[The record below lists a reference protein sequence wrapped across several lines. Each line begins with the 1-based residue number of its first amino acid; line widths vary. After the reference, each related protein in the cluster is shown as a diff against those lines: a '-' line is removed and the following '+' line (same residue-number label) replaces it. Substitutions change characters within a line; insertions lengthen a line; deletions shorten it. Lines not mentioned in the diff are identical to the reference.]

1 MLFFM
6 SKKNITKLN
15 NESTHHSARQ
25 LLSLSD
31 LINIVWQRWILA
43 SSVGFVLAALFA
55 VLLLNQTSQYKAEAS
70 IVVELNADNVV
81 NVQEV
86 VESGVKNSS
95 LLSSAMNTHIERL
108 KSRMMAQKVLDTLSD
123 QQKQR
128 LIAPFLGQSD
138 EIKEDEPTPDACN
151 FLAGNM
157 LHVSW
162 KPDSQ
167 VLRIAYTH
175 TDKRL
180 AKLIAD
186 RYASRYISMQLELR
200 GASTNQ
206 AVEFLDE
213 QAFELRARLEKE
225 EEALQK
231 YRDENDL
238 VTVEQNQLVVTE
250 RLRNLNSVIT
260 AARVRMLS
268 AESRMKQ
275 IDAADG
281 QLDQLMNI
289 PFIGG
294 RANIERVYSNLQA
307 LKTEANVLAETYLER
322 HPKAVEN
329 LTKQRAVE
337 KVLWLAI
344 RQAGNEVDIERQT
357 TVDELNSL
365 QSKLDEAEYEARR
378 LESLSIEYR
387 VLARKVDAQ
396 REIFDRITSR
406 FNETSIAQQ
415 MNLTTM
421 RILDY
426 AALPNK
432 PVWPDTKKIA
442 LASIFIFVAF
452 FFGVPF
458 GIELFDNRLRTFADI
473 ERFACKLILGDIP
486 EMRGCTELEIAQ
498 VANNS
503 NKDISERFRSIFG
516 FIRLNVGELLSPHTF
531 LFTSSV
537 PTEGKSV
544 VVSNMGYVFAAH
556 GFKTIL
562 VDFDL
567 RRPSVHKYKDVD
579 NLKGLL
585 EWVRSG
591 DPLADNIIEDS
602 LLGIRKVTDAGEY
615 YILTSGGSTRQA
627 SEIIGHDRMDLM
639 ISRLRQEFDI
649 ILLDTPP
656 VGVFQDAIIAADYA
670 DHTIFVARQNV
681 TTRQKTRHSIGLMD
695 RTEAP
700 VLGVAF
706 NGVKNVKAAAGLGGS
721 YGNSESYGAQYS
733 YSYGRSYDRYK
744 NYYSDD

>member
-1 MLFFM
+1 M
-6 SKKNITKLN
+6 SEKNITKTT
-15 NESTHHSARQ
+15 SKPTHHSERQ
-25 LLSLSD
+25 LVSLRD
-31 LINIVWQRWILA
+31 LLNIVWQRWILA
-43 SSVGFVLAALFA
+43 SSMGFALAGLFA
-55 VLLLNQTSQYKAEAS
+55 IFLLNQTAQYTAEAS
-70 IVVELNADNVV
+70 IIVELNADNVV

-86 VESGVKNSS
+86 VESGVQNSS

-108 KSRMMAQKVLDTLSD
+108 KSRMMAQNVLDTLSD
-123 QQKQR
+123 QQHKR
-128 LIAPFLGQSD
+128 LVSSFIGQSD
-138 EIKEDEPTPDACN
+138 EIKEGEPLPDASI
-151 FLAGNM
+151 FLAGKM
-157 LHVSW
+157 LDVSL

-175 TDKRL
+175 TDRHL

-186 RYASRYISMQLELR
+186 RYASRYIRIQLELR
-200 GASTNQ
+200 GESTDQ

-213 QAFELRARLEKE
+213 QAYELRARLEAD
-225 EEALQK
+225 EEALQE
-231 YRDENDL
+231 YRDKNDL

-250 RLRNLNSVIT
+250 RLRDLNSVIT
-260 AARVRMLS
+260 TARVRMLS

-275 IDAADG
+275 IDAAEG

-294 RANIERVYSNLQA
+294 RSNIERIYSDLQA
-307 LKTEANVLAETYLER
+307 LKTEADVLSGTYLER

-344 RQAGNEVDIERQT
+344 RQASNEVDIERQT
-357 TVDELNSL
+357 TVDELDSL

-378 LESLSIEYR
+378 LERLSIEYR

-415 MNLTTM
+415 INLTTM
-421 RILDY
+421 HILDY
-426 AALPNK
+426 ATLPNN
-432 PVWPDTKKIA
+432 PVWPDTKKVA
-442 LASIFIFVAF
+442 LASIFIFLALF
-452 FFGVPF
+452 IGIPFGVEF
-458 GIELFDNRLRTFADI
+458 FDNRLRTFADI
-473 ERFACKLILGDIP
+473 EGFAGKLILGDIP
-486 EMRGCTELEIAQ
+486 EMQGMTELEIAQ
-498 VANNS
+498 VANNL
-503 NKDISERFRSIFG
+503 NKDMAECFRSIFG
-516 FIRLNVGELLSPHTF
+516 FIRLNAGELPPPHTF

-544 VVSNMGYVFAAH
+544 VVSNMGYVFSAH

-567 RRPSVHKYKDVD
+567 RRPSVHKYNDTD
-579 NLKGLL
+579 NLKGLV
-585 EWVRSG
+585 EWFRSG
-591 DPLADNIIEDS
+591 DPLADDIMLDPF
-602 LLGIRKVTDAGEY
+602 LGIRKVPDAGDF

-627 SEIIGHDRMDLM
+627 SEIIGHDRMDLL

-649 ILLDTPP
+649 ILFDTPP

-670 DHTIFVARQNV
+670 DHSIFVARQNV
-681 TTRQKTRHSIGLMD
+681 TTRQKTRHSISLMD
-695 RTEAP
+695 RSEAQ
-700 VLGVAF
+700 VLGVVF
-706 NGVKNVKAAAGLGGS
+706 NGVKDVKVAAGLGGS

-733 YSYGRSYDRYK
+733 YSYGRSSDRYK
-744 NYYSDD
+744 KYYSDSS

>member
-1 MLFFM
+1 M
-6 SKKNITKLN
+6 SEKNITKTT
-15 NESTHHSARQ
+15 SKPTHHSERQ
-25 LLSLSD
+25 LVSLRD

-43 SSVGFVLAALFA
+43 SSMGFALAGLFA
-55 VLLLNQTSQYKAEAS
+55 IFLLNQTAQYTAEAS

-86 VESGVKNSS
+86 VESGVQNSS

-108 KSRMMAQKVLDTLSD
+108 KSRMMAQNVLDTLSD
-123 QQKQR
+123 QQYKR
-128 LIAPFLGQSD
+128 LVASFIGQSD
-138 EIKEDEPTPDACN
+138 EIKEGEPLPDASI
-151 FLAGNM
+151 FLAGKM
-157 LHVSW
+157 LDVSL

-175 TDKRL
+175 TDRHL

-186 RYASRYISMQLELR
+186 RYASRYIRIQLELR
-200 GASTNQ
+200 GESTDQ

-213 QAFELRARLEKE
+213 QAYELRARLEAD
-225 EEALQK
+225 EEALQE
-231 YRDENDL
+231 YRDKNDL

-250 RLRNLNSVIT
+250 RLRDLNSVIT
-260 AARVRMLS
+260 TARVRMLS

-275 IDAADG
+275 IDAAEG

-294 RANIERVYSNLQA
+294 RSNIERIYSDLQA
-307 LKTEANVLAETYLER
+307 LKTEADVLSGTYLER

-344 RQAGNEVDIERQT
+344 RQASNEVDIERQT
-357 TVDELNSL
+357 TVDELDSL

-378 LESLSIEYR
+378 LERLSIEYR

-415 MNLTTM
+415 INLTTM
-421 RILDY
+421 HILDY
-426 AALPNK
+426 ATLPNN
-432 PVWPDTKKIA
+432 PVWPDTKKVA
-442 LASIFIFVAF
+442 LASIFIFLALF
-452 FFGVPF
+452 IGIPFGVEF
-458 GIELFDNRLRTFADI
+458 FDNRLRTFADI
-473 ERFACKLILGDIP
+473 EGFAGKLILGDIP
-486 EMRGCTELEIAQ
+486 EMQGMTELEIAQ
-498 VANNS
+498 VANNL
-503 NKDISERFRSIFG
+503 NKDMAECFRSIFG
-516 FIRLNVGELLSPHTF
+516 FIRLNAGELPPPHTF

-537 PTEGKSV
+537 PSEGKSV
-544 VVSNMGYVFAAH
+544 VVSNMGYVFSAH
-556 GFKTIL
+556 GYKTIL

-567 RRPSVHKYKDVD
+567 RRPSVHKYNDMD
-579 NLKGLL
+579 NLKGLV
-585 EWVRSG
+585 EWFRSG
-591 DPLADNIIEDS
+591 DPLTDDIMLDPF
-602 LLGIRKVTDAGEY
+602 LGIRKVPDADDF

-627 SEIIGHDRMDLM
+627 SEIIGHDRMDLL

-649 ILLDTPP
+649 ILFDTPP

-670 DHTIFVARQNV
+670 DHSIFVARQNV
-681 TTRQKTRHSIGLMD
+681 TTRQKTRHSISLMD
-695 RTEAP
+695 RSEAQ
-700 VLGVAF
+700 VLGVVF
-706 NGVKNVKAAAGLGGS
+706 NGVTAVKVAAGLGGS

-733 YSYGRSYDRYK
+733 YSYGRSSDRYK
-744 NYYSDD
+744 KYYSDS

>member
-1 MLFFM
+1 M

-123 QQKQR
+123 QQKER

-213 QAFELRARLEKE
+213 QAIELRARLEKE

-579 NLKGLL
+579 NLKGLV

-591 DPLADNIIEDS
+591 DPLADNIIGDP
-602 LLGIRKVTDAGEY
+602 LLGIRKVSDAGDY

-706 NGVKNVKAAAGLGGS
+706 NGVKNVKAAAGLGGY

>member
-1 MLFFM
+1 M
-6 SKKNITKLN
+6 SEKNITQ
-15 NESTHHSARQ
+15 STSKPAHHSVGQ
-25 LLSLSD
+25 LVSLRD
-31 LINIVWQRWILA
+31 LVNIIWQRWILA
-43 SSVGFVLAALFA
+43 SSMGFTLAALFA
-55 VLLLNQTSQYKAEAS
+55 IFLLNQTAQYTAEAS

-86 VESGVKNSS
+86 VESGVQNSS

-108 KSRMMAQKVLDTLSD
+108 KSRMMAQNVLDTLSD
-123 QQKQR
+123 QQHKR
-128 LIAPFLGQSD
+128 LVASFIGQSD
-138 EIKEDEPTPDACN
+138 EIKEGEPHPDASI
-151 FLAGNM
+151 FLAGKM
-157 LHVSW
+157 LDVSL

-175 TDKRL
+175 TDRHL

-186 RYASRYISMQLELR
+186 RYASRYIRMQLELR
-200 GASTNQ
+200 GESTDQ

-213 QAFELRARLEKE
+213 QAFELRARLEAE
-225 EEALQK
+225 ENALQE
-231 YRDENDL
+231 YRDKNDL

-250 RLRNLNSVIT
+250 RLRDLNSVIT
-260 AARVRMLS
+260 TARVRMLS

-275 IDAADG
+275 IDAAEG

-294 RANIERVYSNLQA
+294 RSNIERIYGDLQA
-307 LKTEANVLAETYLER
+307 LKTEADVLSSTYLER

-344 RQAGNEVDIERQT
+344 RQASNEVDIERQT
-357 TVDELNSL
+357 TVDELDSL

-421 RILDY
+421 HILDY
-426 AALPNK
+426 ATLPNK

-442 LASIFIFVAF
+442 LASIFIFLALF
-452 FFGVPF
+452 IGVPF
-458 GIELFDNRLRTFADI
+458 GVEFFDNRLRTFADI
-473 ERFACKLILGDIP
+473 EGFAGKLILGDIP
-486 EMRGCTELEIAQ
+486 EMQAMTELEIAQ
-498 VANNS
+498 VANNL
-503 NKDISERFRSIFG
+503 NKDIAECFRSIFG
-516 FIRLNVGELLSPHTF
+516 FIRLNAGDLLSPHTF

-544 VVSNMGYVFAAH
+544 VVSNMGYVFSAH

-567 RRPSVHKYKDVD
+567 RRPSVHKYNDMN
-579 NLKGLL
+579 NLKGLV
-585 EWVRSG
+585 EWFRSG
-591 DPLADNIIEDS
+591 DPLADNIMLDP
-602 LLGIRKVTDAGEY
+602 LLGIQKVPAAGDY
-615 YILTSGGSTRQA
+615 YTLTAGGSTRHA
-627 SEIIGHDRMDLM
+627 SEIIGHDRMDLL

-649 ILLDTPP
+649 ILFDTPP

-670 DHTIFVARQNV
+670 DHSIFVARQNV
-681 TTRQKTRHSIGLMD
+681 TTRQKTRHSISLMD
-695 RTEAP
+695 RSEAP
-700 VLGVAF
+700 VLGVVF
-706 NGVKNVKAAAGLGGS
+706 NGVKDIKVAAGLGGS
-721 YGNSESYGAQYS
+721 YGNSDSYGAQYS
-733 YSYGRSYDRYK
+733 YSYGRSSDGYK
-744 NYYSDD
+744 KYYSDSS

>member
-1 MLFFM
+1 M
-6 SKKNITKLN
+6 SEKNITKTT
-15 NESTHHSARQ
+15 SKPTHHSERQ
-25 LLSLSD
+25 LVSLRD

-43 SSVGFVLAALFA
+43 SSMGFALAGLFA
-55 VLLLNQTSQYKAEAS
+55 IFLLNQTAQYTAEAS

-86 VESGVKNSS
+86 VESGVQNSS

-108 KSRMMAQKVLDTLSD
+108 KSRMMAQNVLDTLSD
-123 QQKQR
+123 QQYKR
-128 LIAPFLGQSD
+128 LVASFIGQSD
-138 EIKEDEPTPDACN
+138 EIKEGEPLPDASI
-151 FLAGNM
+151 FLAGKM
-157 LHVSW
+157 LDVSL

-175 TDKRL
+175 TDRHL

-186 RYASRYISMQLELR
+186 RYASRYIRIQLELR
-200 GASTNQ
+200 GESTDQ

-213 QAFELRARLEKE
+213 QAYELRARLEAD
-225 EEALQK
+225 EEALQE
-231 YRDENDL
+231 YRDKNDL

-250 RLRNLNSVIT
+250 RLRDLNSVIT
-260 AARVRMLS
+260 TARVRMLS

-275 IDAADG
+275 IDAAEG

-294 RANIERVYSNLQA
+294 RSNIERIYSDLQA
-307 LKTEANVLAETYLER
+307 LKTEADVLSGTYLER

-344 RQAGNEVDIERQT
+344 RQASNEVDIERQT
-357 TVDELNSL
+357 TVDELDSL

-378 LESLSIEYR
+378 LERLSIEYR

-415 MNLTTM
+415 INLTTM
-421 RILDY
+421 HILDY
-426 AALPNK
+426 ATLPNN
-432 PVWPDTKKIA
+432 PVWPDTKKVA
-442 LASIFIFVAF
+442 LASIFIFLALF
-452 FFGVPF
+452 IGIPFGVEF
-458 GIELFDNRLRTFADI
+458 FDNRLRTFADI
-473 ERFACKLILGDIP
+473 EGFAGKLILGDIP
-486 EMRGCTELEIAQ
+486 EMQGMTELEIAQ
-498 VANNS
+498 VANNL
-503 NKDISERFRSIFG
+503 NKDMAECFRSIFG
-516 FIRLNVGELLSPHTF
+516 FIRLNAGELPPPHTF

-537 PTEGKSV
+537 PSEGKSV
-544 VVSNMGYVFAAH
+544 VVSNMGYVFSAH
-556 GFKTIL
+556 GYKTIL

-567 RRPSVHKYKDVD
+567 RRPSVHKYNDMD
-579 NLKGLL
+579 NLKGLV
-585 EWVRSG
+585 EWFRSG
-591 DPLADNIIEDS
+591 DPLTDDIMLDPF
-602 LLGIRKVTDAGEY
+602 LGIRKVPDAGDF

-627 SEIIGHDRMDLM
+627 SEIIGHDRMDLL

-649 ILLDTPP
+649 ILFDTPP

-670 DHTIFVARQNV
+670 DHSIFVARQNV
-681 TTRQKTRHSIGLMD
+681 TTRQKTRHSISLMD
-695 RTEAP
+695 RSEAQ
-700 VLGVAF
+700 VLGVVF
-706 NGVKNVKAAAGLGGS
+706 NGVKDVKVAAGLGGS

-733 YSYGRSYDRYK
+733 YSYGRSSDRYK
-744 NYYSDD
+744 KYYSDS

>member
-1 MLFFM
+1 M
-6 SKKNITKLN
+6 SEKNIIKSTSKVAN
-15 NESTHHSARQ
+15 RSESQ
-25 LLSLSD
+25 LLSLRD
-31 LINIVWQRWILA
+31 LLNIVWQRWILA
-43 SSVGFVLAALFA
+43 TSMGFALAGLFA
-55 VLLLNQTSQYKAEAS
+55 IFLLNQTAQYTAEAS

-86 VESGVKNSS
+86 VESGVQNSS

-108 KSRMMAQKVLDTLSD
+108 KSRMMAQNVLDTLSD
-123 QQKQR
+123 QQLKQ
-128 LIAPFLGQSD
+128 LVSSFIDQSD
-138 EIKEDEPTPDACN
+138 EIKEGEPLPDASI
-151 FLAGNM
+151 FLAGEM
-157 LHVSW
+157 LDVSL

-175 TDKRL
+175 TDRHL

-186 RYASRYISMQLELR
+186 RYASRYIRMQLELR
-200 GASTNQ
+200 GESTDQ

-213 QAFELRARLEKE
+213 QAYELRARLEAE
-225 EEALQK
+225 EEALQE
-231 YRDENDL
+231 YRDKNDL

-250 RLRNLNSVIT
+250 RLRDLNSVIT

-275 IDAADG
+275 IDAAEG

-294 RANIERVYSNLQA
+294 RSNIERIYSDLQA
-307 LKTEANVLAETYLER
+307 LKTEADVLSGTYLER

-329 LTKQRAVE
+329 LTKQRAVD

-344 RQAGNEVDIERQT
+344 RQASNEVDIERQT
-357 TVDELNSL
+357 TIDELDSL

-442 LASIFIFVAF
+442 LASIFIFLALF
-452 FFGVPF
+452 IGVPF
-458 GIELFDNRLRTFADI
+458 GVEFFDNRLRTFADI
-473 ERFACKLILGDIP
+473 EGFAGKLILGDIP
-486 EMRGCTELEIAQ
+486 EMQGMTELEIAQ
-498 VANNS
+498 IANNL
-503 NKDISERFRSIFG
+503 NKDMAECFRSIFG
-516 FIRLNVGELLSPHTF
+516 FIRLNAGELLSPHTF

-544 VVSNMGYVFAAH
+544 VVSNMGYVFSAH

-567 RRPSVHKYKDVD
+567 RRPSVHKYNDMN
-579 NLKGLL
+579 NLKGLV
-585 EWVRSG
+585 EWFRSG
-591 DPLADNIIEDS
+591 DPLADDIMLDPF
-602 LLGIRKVTDAGEY
+602 LGIRKVPDTGDF

-627 SEIIGHDRMDLM
+627 SEIIGHDRMDLL

-649 ILLDTPP
+649 ILFDTPP

-670 DHTIFVARQNV
+670 DHSIFVARQNA
-681 TTRQKTRHSIGLMD
+681 TTRQKTRHSISLMD
-695 RTEAP
+695 RSEAP

-706 NGVKNVKAAAGLGGS
+706 NGVKDVKVAAGLGGS

-733 YSYGRSYDRYK
+733 YSYGRSSDRYK
-744 NYYSDD
+744 EYYSDSS

>member
-1 MLFFM
+1 M
-6 SKKNITKLN
+6 SEKNITKTT
-15 NESTHHSARQ
+15 SKPTHHSERQ
-25 LLSLSD
+25 LVSLRD
-31 LINIVWQRWILA
+31 LLNIVWQRWILA
-43 SSVGFVLAALFA
+43 SSMGFALAGLFA
-55 VLLLNQTSQYKAEAS
+55 IFLLNQTAQYTAEAS

-86 VESGVKNSS
+86 VESGVQNSS

-108 KSRMMAQKVLDTLSD
+108 KSRMMAQNVLDTLSD
-123 QQKQR
+123 QQHKR
-128 LIAPFLGQSD
+128 LVSSFIGQSD
-138 EIKEDEPTPDACN
+138 EIKEGEPLPDASI
-151 FLAGNM
+151 FLAGKM
-157 LHVSW
+157 LDVSL

-175 TDKRL
+175 TDRHL

-186 RYASRYISMQLELR
+186 RYASRYIRIQLELR
-200 GASTNQ
+200 GESTDQ

-213 QAFELRARLEKE
+213 QAYELRARLEAD
-225 EEALQK
+225 EEALQE
-231 YRDENDL
+231 YRDKNDL

-250 RLRNLNSVIT
+250 RLRDLNSVIT
-260 AARVRMLS
+260 TARVRMLS

-275 IDAADG
+275 IDAAEG

-294 RANIERVYSNLQA
+294 RSNIERIYSDLQA
-307 LKTEANVLAETYLER
+307 LKTEADVLSGTYLER

-344 RQAGNEVDIERQT
+344 RQASNEVDIERQT
-357 TVDELNSL
+357 TVDELDSL

-378 LESLSIEYR
+378 LERLSIEYR

-415 MNLTTM
+415 INLTTM
-421 RILDY
+421 HILDY
-426 AALPNK
+426 ATLPNN
-432 PVWPDTKKIA
+432 PVWPDTKKVA
-442 LASIFIFVAF
+442 LASIFIFLALF
-452 FFGVPF
+452 IGIPFGVEF
-458 GIELFDNRLRTFADI
+458 FDNRLRTFADI
-473 ERFACKLILGDIP
+473 EGFAGKLILGDIP
-486 EMRGCTELEIAQ
+486 EMQGMTELEIAQ
-498 VANNS
+498 VANNL
-503 NKDISERFRSIFG
+503 NKDMAECFRSIFG
-516 FIRLNVGELLSPHTF
+516 FIRLNAGELPPPHTF

-544 VVSNMGYVFAAH
+544 VVSNMGYVFSAH

-567 RRPSVHKYKDVD
+567 RRPSVHKYNGTD
-579 NLKGLL
+579 NLKGLV
-585 EWVRSG
+585 EWFRSG
-591 DPLADNIIEDS
+591 DPLADDIMLDPF
-602 LLGIRKVTDAGEY
+602 LGIRKVPDAGDF

-627 SEIIGHDRMDLM
+627 SEIIGHDRMDLL

-649 ILLDTPP
+649 ILFDTPP

-670 DHTIFVARQNV
+670 DHSIFVARQNV
-681 TTRQKTRHSIGLMD
+681 TTRQKTRHSISLMD
-695 RTEAP
+695 RSEAQ
-700 VLGVAF
+700 VLGVVF
-706 NGVKNVKAAAGLGGS
+706 NGVKDVKVAAGLGGS

-733 YSYGRSYDRYK
+733 YSYGRSSDRYK
-744 NYYSDD
+744 KYYSDSS

>member
-1 MLFFM
+1 M
-6 SKKNITKLN
+6 SEKNITQ
-15 NESTHHSARQ
+15 STSKPAHHSVGQ
-25 LLSLSD
+25 LVSLRD
-31 LINIVWQRWILA
+31 LVNIIWQRWILA
-43 SSVGFVLAALFA
+43 SSMGFTLAALFA
-55 VLLLNQTSQYKAEAS
+55 IFLLNQTAQYTAEAS

-86 VESGVKNSS
+86 VESGVQNSS

-108 KSRMMAQKVLDTLSD
+108 KSRMMAQNVLDTLSD
-123 QQKQR
+123 HQLKQ
-128 LIAPFLGQSD
+128 LVSSFIDQSD
-138 EIKEDEPTPDACN
+138 EIKEGEPLPDASI
-151 FLAGNM
+151 FLAGEM
-157 LHVSW
+157 LDVSL

-175 TDKRL
+175 TDRHL

-186 RYASRYISMQLELR
+186 RYASRYIRMQLELR
-200 GASTNQ
+200 GESTDQ

-213 QAFELRARLEKE
+213 QAYELRARLEAE
-225 EEALQK
+225 EEALQE
-231 YRDENDL
+231 YRDKNDL

-250 RLRNLNSVIT
+250 RLRDLNSVIT

-275 IDAADG
+275 IDAAEG

-294 RANIERVYSNLQA
+294 RSNIERIYSDLQA
-307 LKTEANVLAETYLER
+307 LKTESDVLSGTYLER

-329 LTKQRAVE
+329 LTKQRAVD

-344 RQAGNEVDIERQT
+344 RQASNEVDIERQT
-357 TVDELNSL
+357 TIDELESL

-442 LASIFIFVAF
+442 LASIFIFLALF
-452 FFGVPF
+452 IGIPFGVEF
-458 GIELFDNRLRTFADI
+458 FDNRLRTFADI
-473 ERFACKLILGDIP
+473 EGFAGKLILGDIP
-486 EMRGCTELEIAQ
+486 EIQGVTELEIAQ
-498 VANNS
+498 IANNL
-503 NKDISERFRSIFG
+503 NKDMAECFRSIFG
-516 FIRLNVGELLSPHTF
+516 FIRLNAGELLSPHTF

-537 PTEGKSV
+537 PSEGKSV
-544 VVSNMGYVFAAH
+544 VVSNMGYVFSAH

-567 RRPSVHKYKDVD
+567 RRPSVHKYNDMN
-579 NLKGLL
+579 NLKGLV
-585 EWVRSG
+585 EWFRSG
-591 DPLADNIIEDS
+591 DPLADDIMLDPF
-602 LLGIRKVTDAGEY
+602 LGIRKVPDAGDF

-627 SEIIGHDRMDLM
+627 SEIIGHDRMDLL

-649 ILLDTPP
+649 ILFDTPP

-670 DHTIFVARQNV
+670 DHSIFVARQNA
-681 TTRQKTRHSIGLMD
+681 TTRQKTRHSISLMD
-695 RTEAP
+695 RSEAP

-706 NGVKNVKAAAGLGGS
+706 NGVKDVKVAAGLGGS

-733 YSYGRSYDRYK
+733 YSYGRSSDRYK
-744 NYYSDD
+744 EYYSDSS

>member
-1 MLFFM
+1 M
-6 SKKNITKLN
+6 SEKNITKKT
-15 NESTHHSARQ
+15 SKPTHYSERQ
-25 LLSLSD
+25 LVSLRD
-31 LINIVWQRWILA
+31 LLNIIWQRWILA
-43 SSVGFVLAALFA
+43 SSMGFALAGLFA
-55 VLLLNQTSQYKAEAS
+55 IFLLNQTAQYTAEAS

-86 VESGVKNSS
+86 VESGVQNSS

-108 KSRMMAQKVLDTLSD
+108 KSRMMAQNVLDTLSD
-123 QQKQR
+123 QQHKR
-128 LIAPFLGQSD
+128 LVSSFIGQSD
-138 EIKEDEPTPDACN
+138 EIKEGDPLPDVSI
-151 FLAGNM
+151 FLAGKM
-157 LHVSW
+157 LDVSL

-175 TDKRL
+175 TDRHL

-186 RYASRYISMQLELR
+186 RYASRYIRIQLELR
-200 GASTNQ
+200 GESTDQ

-213 QAFELRARLEKE
+213 QAYELRARLEAD
-225 EEALQK
+225 EEALQE
-231 YRDENDL
+231 YRDKNDL

-250 RLRNLNSVIT
+250 RLRDLNSVIT
-260 AARVRMLS
+260 TARVRMLS

-275 IDAADG
+275 IDAAEG

-294 RANIERVYSNLQA
+294 RSNIERIYSDLQA
-307 LKTEANVLAETYLER
+307 LKTEADVLSGTYLER

-344 RQAGNEVDIERQT
+344 RQASNEVDIERQT
-357 TVDELNSL
+357 TVDELDSL

-378 LESLSIEYR
+378 LERLSIEYR

-415 MNLTTM
+415 INLTTM
-421 RILDY
+421 HILDY
-426 AALPNK
+426 ATLPNN
-432 PVWPDTKKIA
+432 PVWPDTKKVA
-442 LASIFIFVAF
+442 LASIFIFLALF
-452 FFGVPF
+452 IGIPFGVEF
-458 GIELFDNRLRTFADI
+458 FDNRLRTFADI
-473 ERFACKLILGDIP
+473 EGFAGKLILGDIP
-486 EMRGCTELEIAQ
+486 EMQGMTELEIAQ
-498 VANNS
+498 VANNL
-503 NKDISERFRSIFG
+503 NKDMAECFRSIFG
-516 FIRLNVGELLSPHTF
+516 FIRLNAGELPPPHTF

-544 VVSNMGYVFAAH
+544 VVSNMGYVFSAH

-567 RRPSVHKYKDVD
+567 RRPSVHKYNDMD
-579 NLKGLL
+579 NLKGLV
-585 EWVRSG
+585 EWFRSG
-591 DPLADNIIEDS
+591 DPLADDIMLDPF
-602 LLGIRKVTDAGEY
+602 LGIRKVPDAGDF

-627 SEIIGHDRMDLM
+627 SEIIGHDRMDLL

-649 ILLDTPP
+649 ILFDTPP

-670 DHTIFVARQNV
+670 DHSIFVARQNV
-681 TTRQKTRHSIGLMD
+681 TTRQKTRHSISLMD
-695 RTEAP
+695 RSEAQ
-700 VLGVAF
+700 VLGVVF
-706 NGVKNVKAAAGLGGS
+706 NGVKDVKVAAGLGGS

-733 YSYGRSYDRYK
+733 YSYGRSSDRYK
-744 NYYSDD
+744 KYYSDSS

>member
-1 MLFFM
+1 M
-6 SKKNITKLN
+6 SEKNIIKSTSKVAN
-15 NESTHHSARQ
+15 QSESQ
-25 LLSLSD
+25 LLSLRD
-31 LINIVWQRWILA
+31 LLNIVWQRWILA
-43 SSVGFVLAALFA
+43 TSMGFALAGLFA
-55 VLLLNQTSQYKAEAS
+55 IFLLNQTAQYTAEAS

-86 VESGVKNSS
+86 VESGVQNSS

-108 KSRMMAQKVLDTLSD
+108 KSRMMAQNVLDTLSD
-123 QQKQR
+123 QQLKQ
-128 LIAPFLGQSD
+128 LVSSFIDQSD
-138 EIKEDEPTPDACN
+138 EIKEGEPLPDASI
-151 FLAGNM
+151 FLAGEM
-157 LHVSW
+157 LDVSL

-175 TDKRL
+175 TDRHL

-186 RYASRYISMQLELR
+186 RYASRYIRMQLELR
-200 GASTNQ
+200 GESTDQ

-213 QAFELRARLEKE
+213 QAYELRARLEAE
-225 EEALQK
+225 EEALQE
-231 YRDENDL
+231 YRDKNDL

-250 RLRNLNSVIT
+250 RLRDLNSVIT

-275 IDAADG
+275 IDAAEG

-294 RANIERVYSNLQA
+294 RSNIERIYSDLQA
-307 LKTEANVLAETYLER
+307 LKTESDVLSGTYLER

-329 LTKQRAVE
+329 LTKQRAVD

-344 RQAGNEVDIERQT
+344 RQASNEVDIERQT
-357 TVDELNSL
+357 TIDELDSL

-442 LASIFIFVAF
+442 LASIFIFLALF
-452 FFGVPF
+452 IGVPF
-458 GIELFDNRLRTFADI
+458 GVEFFDNRLRTFADI
-473 ERFACKLILGDIP
+473 EGFAGKLILGDIP
-486 EMRGCTELEIAQ
+486 EMQGVTELEIAQ
-498 VANNS
+498 IANNL
-503 NKDISERFRSIFG
+503 NKDMAECFRSIFG
-516 FIRLNVGELLSPHTF
+516 FIRLNAGELLSPHTF

-544 VVSNMGYVFAAH
+544 VVSNMGYVFSAH

-567 RRPSVHKYKDVD
+567 RRPSVHKYNDMN
-579 NLKGLL
+579 NLKGLV
-585 EWVRSG
+585 EWFRSG
-591 DPLADNIIEDS
+591 DPLADDIMLDPF
-602 LLGIRKVTDAGEY
+602 LGIRKVPDAGDF

-627 SEIIGHDRMDLM
+627 SAIIGHDRMDLL

-649 ILLDTPP
+649 ILFDTPP

-670 DHTIFVARQNV
+670 DHSIFVARQNA
-681 TTRQKTRHSIGLMD
+681 TTRQKTRHSISLMD
-695 RTEAP
+695 RSEAP

-706 NGVKNVKAAAGLGGS
+706 NGVKDVKVAAGLGGS

-733 YSYGRSYDRYK
+733 YSYGRSSDRYK
-744 NYYSDD
+744 EYYSDSS

>member
-1 MLFFM
+1 M
-6 SKKNITKLN
+6 SEKNIINPTSKVAN
-15 NESTHHSARQ
+15 QSERQ
-25 LLSLSD
+25 LLSLRD
-31 LINIVWQRWILA
+31 LLNIVRQRWILA
-43 SSVGFVLAALFA
+43 SSMGFALAGLFA
-55 VLLLNQTSQYKAEAS
+55 IFLLNQTAQYTAEAS

-86 VESGVKNSS
+86 VESGVQNSS

-108 KSRMMAQKVLDTLSD
+108 KSRMMAQNVLNTLSD
-123 QQKQR
+123 QQHKR
-128 LIAPFLGQSD
+128 LVSSFIGQSD
-138 EIKEDEPTPDACN
+138 EIKEGEPIPDASI
-151 FLAGNM
+151 FLAGKM
-157 LHVSW
+157 LDVSL

-175 TDKRL
+175 TDRHL

-186 RYASRYISMQLELR
+186 RYASRYIRMQLELR
-200 GASTNQ
+200 GESTDQ

-213 QAFELRARLEKE
+213 QAYELRARLEAE
-225 EEALQK
+225 EEALQE
-231 YRDENDL
+231 YRDKNDL

-250 RLRNLNSVIT
+250 RLRDLNSVIT

-275 IDAADG
+275 IDAAEG

-294 RANIERVYSNLQA
+294 RSNIERIYSDLQA
-307 LKTEANVLAETYLER
+307 LKTEADVLSGTYLER

-329 LTKQRAVE
+329 LTKQRAVD

-344 RQAGNEVDIERQT
+344 RQASNEVDIERQT
-357 TVDELNSL
+357 TIDELDSL

-442 LASIFIFVAF
+442 LASILIFLALFIGIP
-452 FFGVPF
+452 FGVEF
-458 GIELFDNRLRTFADI
+458 FDNRLRTFADI
-473 ERFACKLILGDIP
+473 EGFAGKLILGDIP
-486 EMRGCTELEIAQ
+486 EMQGVTELEIAQ
-498 VANNS
+498 IANNL
-503 NKDISERFRSIFG
+503 NKDMAECFRSIFG
-516 FIRLNVGELLSPHTF
+516 FIRLNAGELLSPHTF

-537 PTEGKSV
+537 PSEGKSV
-544 VVSNMGYVFAAH
+544 VVSNMGYVFSAH

-567 RRPSVHKYKDVD
+567 RRPSVHKYNDMN
-579 NLKGLL
+579 NLKGLV
-585 EWVRSG
+585 EWFRSG
-591 DPLADNIIEDS
+591 DPLADDIMLDPF
-602 LLGIRKVTDAGEY
+602 LGIRKVPDTGDF

-627 SEIIGHDRMDLM
+627 SEIIGHDRMDLL

-649 ILLDTPP
+649 ILFDTPP

-670 DHTIFVARQNV
+670 DHSIFVARQNA
-681 TTRQKTRHSIGLMD
+681 TTRQKTRHSISLMD
-695 RTEAP
+695 RSEAP

-706 NGVKNVKAAAGLGGS
+706 NGVKDVKVAAGLGGS

-733 YSYGRSYDRYK
+733 YSYGRSSDRYK
-744 NYYSDD
+744 EYYSGSS

>member
-1 MLFFM
+1 
-6 SKKNITKLN
+6 
-15 NESTHHSARQ
+15 
-25 LLSLSD
+25 
-31 LINIVWQRWILA
+31 
-43 SSVGFVLAALFA
+43 
-55 VLLLNQTSQYKAEAS
+55 
-70 IVVELNADNVV
+70 
-81 NVQEV
+81 
-86 VESGVKNSS
+86 
-95 LLSSAMNTHIERL
+95 
-108 KSRMMAQKVLDTLSD
+108 
-123 QQKQR
+123 
-128 LIAPFLGQSD
+128 
-138 EIKEDEPTPDACN
+138 
-151 FLAGNM
+151 
-157 LHVSW
+157 
-162 KPDSQ
+162 
-167 VLRIAYTH
+167 
-175 TDKRL
+175 
-180 AKLIAD
+180 
-186 RYASRYISMQLELR
+186 
-200 GASTNQ
+200 
-206 AVEFLDE
+206 
-213 QAFELRARLEKE
+213 
-225 EEALQK
+225 
-231 YRDENDL
+231 
-238 VTVEQNQLVVTE
+238 
-250 RLRNLNSVIT
+250 
-260 AARVRMLS
+260 
-268 AESRMKQ
+268 
-275 IDAADG
+275 
-281 QLDQLMNI
+281 
-289 PFIGG
+289 
-294 RANIERVYSNLQA
+294 
-307 LKTEANVLAETYLER
+307 
-322 HPKAVEN
+322 
-329 LTKQRAVE
+329 
-337 KVLWLAI
+337 
-344 RQAGNEVDIERQT
+344 
-357 TVDELNSL
+357 SL

>member
-1 MLFFM
+1 M
-6 SKKNITKLN
+6 SEKNITKTT
-15 NESTHHSARQ
+15 SKPTHHSERQ
-25 LLSLSD
+25 LVSLRD
-31 LINIVWQRWILA
+31 LLNIVWQRWILA
-43 SSVGFVLAALFA
+43 SSMGFAFAGLFA
-55 VLLLNQTSQYKAEAS
+55 IFLLNQTAQYTAEAS

-86 VESGVKNSS
+86 VESGVQNSS

-108 KSRMMAQKVLDTLSD
+108 KSRMMAQNVLDTLSD
-123 QQKQR
+123 QQHKR
-128 LIAPFLGQSD
+128 LVASFIGQSD
-138 EIKEDEPTPDACN
+138 EIKEGEPHPDVSI
-151 FLAGNM
+151 FLAGKM
-157 LHVSW
+157 LNVSL

-175 TDKRL
+175 TDRHL

-186 RYASRYISMQLELR
+186 RYASRYIRMQLELR
-200 GASTNQ
+200 GESTDQ

-213 QAFELRARLEKE
+213 QAYELRARLEAE
-225 EEALQK
+225 EEALQE
-231 YRDENDL
+231 YRDKNDL

-250 RLRNLNSVIT
+250 RLRDLNSVIT
-260 AARVRMLS
+260 NARVRMLN

-275 IDAADG
+275 IDAAEG

-294 RANIERVYSNLQA
+294 RSNIERIYSDLQA
-307 LKTEANVLAETYLER
+307 LKTEADVLSGTYLER
-322 HPKAVEN
+322 HPKVVEN
-329 LTKQRAVE
+329 LTKQSAVE

-344 RQAGNEVDIERQT
+344 RQASNEVDIERQT
-357 TVDELNSL
+357 TVDELDSL

-421 RILDY
+421 HILDY
-426 AALPNK
+426 ATLPNN
-432 PVWPDTKKIA
+432 PVWPDTKKVA
-442 LASIFIFVAF
+442 LASIFIFLALF
-452 FFGVPF
+452 IGIPFGVEF
-458 GIELFDNRLRTFADI
+458 FDNRLRTFADI
-473 ERFACKLILGDIP
+473 EGFAGKLILGDIP
-486 EMRGCTELEIAQ
+486 EMKGMTELEIAQ
-498 VANNS
+498 VANNL
-503 NKDISERFRSIFG
+503 NKDIAECFRNIFG
-516 FIRLNVGELLSPHTF
+516 FIRLNAGDLLSPHTF

-544 VVSNMGYVFAAH
+544 VVSNMGYVFSAH

-567 RRPSVHKYKDVD
+567 RRPSVHKYNDMN
-579 NLKGLL
+579 NLKGLV
-585 EWVRSG
+585 EWFRSG
-591 DPLADNIIEDS
+591 NPLADNIMLDP
-602 LLGIRKVTDAGEY
+602 LLGIKKVPAAGDY
-615 YILTSGGSTRQA
+615 YTLTSGGSTRHA
-627 SEIIGHDRMDLM
+627 SEIIGHDRMDLL

-649 ILLDTPP
+649 ILFDTPP

-670 DHTIFVARQNV
+670 DHSIFVARQNI
-681 TTRQKTRHSIGLMD
+681 TTRQKTRHSISLMD
-695 RTEAP
+695 RSEAQ
-700 VLGVAF
+700 VLGVVF
-706 NGVKNVKAAAGLGGS
+706 NGVKDVKVAAGLGGS

-733 YSYGRSYDRYK
+733 YSYGRSSDRYK
-744 NYYSDD
+744 KYYSDSS

>member
-1 MLFFM
+1 M
-6 SKKNITKLN
+6 SEKNITKTT
-15 NESTHHSARQ
+15 SKPTHYSERQ
-25 LLSLSD
+25 LVSLRD
-31 LINIVWQRWILA
+31 LLNIIWQRWILA
-43 SSVGFVLAALFA
+43 SSMGFALAGLFA
-55 VLLLNQTSQYKAEAS
+55 IFLLNQTAQYTAEAS

-86 VESGVKNSS
+86 VESGVQNSS

-108 KSRMMAQKVLDTLSD
+108 KSRMMAQNVLDTLSD
-123 QQKQR
+123 QQHKR
-128 LIAPFLGQSD
+128 LVSSFIGQSD
-138 EIKEDEPTPDACN
+138 EIKEGDPLPDMSI
-151 FLAGNM
+151 FLAGKM
-157 LHVSW
+157 LDVSL

-175 TDKRL
+175 TDRHL

-186 RYASRYISMQLELR
+186 RYASRYIRIQLELR
-200 GASTNQ
+200 GESTDQ

-213 QAFELRARLEKE
+213 QAYELRARLEAD
-225 EEALQK
+225 EEALQE
-231 YRDENDL
+231 YRDKNDL

-250 RLRNLNSVIT
+250 RLRDLNSVIT
-260 AARVRMLS
+260 TARVRMLS

-275 IDAADG
+275 IDAAEG

-294 RANIERVYSNLQA
+294 RSNIERIYSDLQA
-307 LKTEANVLAETYLER
+307 LKTEADVLSGTYLER

-344 RQAGNEVDIERQT
+344 RQASNEVDIERQT
-357 TVDELNSL
+357 TVDELDSL

-378 LESLSIEYR
+378 LERLSIEYR

-415 MNLTTM
+415 INLTTM
-421 RILDY
+421 HILDY
-426 AALPNK
+426 ATLPNN
-432 PVWPDTKKIA
+432 PVWPDTKKVA
-442 LASIFIFVAF
+442 LASIFIFLALF
-452 FFGVPF
+452 IGIPFGVEF
-458 GIELFDNRLRTFADI
+458 FDNRLRTFADI
-473 ERFACKLILGDIP
+473 EGFAGKLILGDIP
-486 EMRGCTELEIAQ
+486 EMQGMTELEIAQ
-498 VANNS
+498 VANNL
-503 NKDISERFRSIFG
+503 NKDMAECFRSIFG
-516 FIRLNVGELLSPHTF
+516 FIRLNAGELPPPHTF

-544 VVSNMGYVFAAH
+544 VVSNMGYVFSAH

-567 RRPSVHKYKDVD
+567 RRPSVHKYNDMD
-579 NLKGLL
+579 NLKGLV
-585 EWVRSG
+585 EWFRSG
-591 DPLADNIIEDS
+591 DPLADDIMLDPF
-602 LLGIRKVTDAGEY
+602 LGIRKVPDAGDF

-627 SEIIGHDRMDLM
+627 SEIIGHDRMDLL

-649 ILLDTPP
+649 ILFDTPP

-670 DHTIFVARQNV
+670 DHSIFVARQNV
-681 TTRQKTRHSIGLMD
+681 TTRQKTRHSISLMD
-695 RTEAP
+695 RSEAQ
-700 VLGVAF
+700 VLGVVF
-706 NGVKNVKAAAGLGGS
+706 NGVKDVKVAAGLGGS

-733 YSYGRSYDRYK
+733 YSYGRSSDRYK
-744 NYYSDD
+744 KYYSDSS

>member
-1 MLFFM
+1 M
-6 SKKNITKLN
+6 SEKNIIKSTSKVAN
-15 NESTHHSARQ
+15 QSESQ
-25 LLSLSD
+25 LLSLRD
-31 LINIVWQRWILA
+31 LLNIVWQRWILA
-43 SSVGFVLAALFA
+43 TSMGFALAGLFA
-55 VLLLNQTSQYKAEAS
+55 IFLLNQTAQYTAEAS

-86 VESGVKNSS
+86 VESGVQNSS

-108 KSRMMAQKVLDTLSD
+108 KSRMMAQNVLDTLSD
-123 QQKQR
+123 QQLKQ
-128 LIAPFLGQSD
+128 LVSSFIDQSD
-138 EIKEDEPTPDACN
+138 EIKEGEPLPDASI
-151 FLAGNM
+151 FLAGEM
-157 LHVSW
+157 LDVSL

-175 TDKRL
+175 TDRHL

-186 RYASRYISMQLELR
+186 RYASRYIRMQLELR
-200 GASTNQ
+200 GESTDQ

-213 QAFELRARLEKE
+213 QAYELRARLEAE
-225 EEALQK
+225 EEALQE
-231 YRDENDL
+231 YRDKNDL

-250 RLRNLNSVIT
+250 RLRDLNSVIT

-275 IDAADG
+275 IDAAEG

-294 RANIERVYSNLQA
+294 RSNIERIYSDLQA
-307 LKTEANVLAETYLER
+307 LKTEADVLSGTYLER

-329 LTKQRAVE
+329 LTKQRAVD

-344 RQAGNEVDIERQT
+344 RQASNEVDIERQT
-357 TVDELNSL
+357 TIDELDSL

-442 LASIFIFVAF
+442 LASIFIFLALF
-452 FFGVPF
+452 IGVPF
-458 GIELFDNRLRTFADI
+458 GVEFFDNRLRTFADI
-473 ERFACKLILGDIP
+473 EGFAGKLILGDIP
-486 EMRGCTELEIAQ
+486 EMQGVTELEIAQ
-498 VANNS
+498 IANNL
-503 NKDISERFRSIFG
+503 NKDMAECFRSIFG
-516 FIRLNVGELLSPHTF
+516 FIRLNAGELLSPHTF

-537 PTEGKSV
+537 PSEGKSV
-544 VVSNMGYVFAAH
+544 VVSNMGYVFSAH

-567 RRPSVHKYKDVD
+567 RRPSVHKYNDMN
-579 NLKGLL
+579 NLKGLV
-585 EWVRSG
+585 EWFRSG
-591 DPLADNIIEDS
+591 DPLADDIMLDPF
-602 LLGIRKVTDAGEY
+602 LGIRKVPDAGDF

-627 SEIIGHDRMDLM
+627 SEIIGHDRMDLL

-649 ILLDTPP
+649 ILFDTPP

-670 DHTIFVARQNV
+670 DHSIFVARQNA
-681 TTRQKTRHSIGLMD
+681 TTRQKTRHSISLMD
-695 RTEAP
+695 RSEAP

-706 NGVKNVKAAAGLGGS
+706 NGVKDVKVAAGLGGS

-733 YSYGRSYDRYK
+733 YSYGRSSDRYK
-744 NYYSDD
+744 EYYSDSS

>member
-1 MLFFM
+1 M
-6 SKKNITKLN
+6 SEKNIIKSTSKVAN
-15 NESTHHSARQ
+15 QSESQ
-25 LLSLSD
+25 LLSLRD
-31 LINIVWQRWILA
+31 LLNIVWQRWILA
-43 SSVGFVLAALFA
+43 TSMGFALAGLFA
-55 VLLLNQTSQYKAEAS
+55 IFLLNQTAQYTAEAS

-86 VESGVKNSS
+86 VESGVQNSS

-108 KSRMMAQKVLDTLSD
+108 KSRMMAQNVLDTLSD
-123 QQKQR
+123 QQLKQ
-128 LIAPFLGQSD
+128 LVSSFIDQSD
-138 EIKEDEPTPDACN
+138 EIKDGEPLPDASI
-151 FLAGNM
+151 FLAGEM
-157 LHVSW
+157 LDVSL

-175 TDKRL
+175 TDRHL

-186 RYASRYISMQLELR
+186 RYASRYIRMQLELR
-200 GASTNQ
+200 GESTDQ

-213 QAFELRARLEKE
+213 QAYELRARLEAE
-225 EEALQK
+225 EEALQE
-231 YRDENDL
+231 YRDKNDL

-250 RLRNLNSVIT
+250 RLRDLNSVIT

-275 IDAADG
+275 IDAAEG

-294 RANIERVYSNLQA
+294 RSNIERIYSDLQA
-307 LKTEANVLAETYLER
+307 LKTEADVLSGTYLER

-329 LTKQRAVE
+329 LTKQRAVD

-344 RQAGNEVDIERQT
+344 RQASNEVDIERQT
-357 TVDELNSL
+357 TIDELDSL

-442 LASIFIFVAF
+442 LASIFIFLALF
-452 FFGVPF
+452 IGVPF
-458 GIELFDNRLRTFADI
+458 GVEFFDNRLRTFADI
-473 ERFACKLILGDIP
+473 EGFAGKLILGDIP
-486 EMRGCTELEIAQ
+486 EMQGVTELEIAQ
-498 VANNS
+498 IANNL
-503 NKDISERFRSIFG
+503 NKDMAECFRSIFG
-516 FIRLNVGELLSPHTF
+516 FIRLNAGELLSPHTF

-544 VVSNMGYVFAAH
+544 VVSNMGYVFSAH

-567 RRPSVHKYKDVD
+567 RRPSVHKYNDMN
-579 NLKGLL
+579 NLKGLV
-585 EWVRSG
+585 EWFRSG
-591 DPLADNIIEDS
+591 DPLADDIMLDPF
-602 LLGIRKVTDAGEY
+602 LGIRKVPDAGDF

-627 SEIIGHDRMDLM
+627 SAIIGHDRMDLL

-649 ILLDTPP
+649 ILFDTPP

-670 DHTIFVARQNV
+670 DHSIFVARQNA
-681 TTRQKTRHSIGLMD
+681 TTRQKTRHSISLMD
-695 RTEAP
+695 RSEAP

-706 NGVKNVKAAAGLGGS
+706 NGVKDVKVAAGLGGS

-733 YSYGRSYDRYK
+733 YSYGRSSDRYK
-744 NYYSDD
+744 EYYSDSS

>member
-1 MLFFM
+1 M
-6 SKKNITKLN
+6 SEKNITKTT
-15 NESTHHSARQ
+15 SKPTHHSERQ
-25 LLSLSD
+25 LVSLRD
-31 LINIVWQRWILA
+31 LLNIVWQRWILA
-43 SSVGFVLAALFA
+43 SSMGFALAGLFA
-55 VLLLNQTSQYKAEAS
+55 IFLLNQTAQYTAEAS

-86 VESGVKNSS
+86 VESGVQNSS

-108 KSRMMAQKVLDTLSD
+108 KSRMMAQNVLDTLSD
-123 QQKQR
+123 QQHKR
-128 LIAPFLGQSD
+128 LVSSFIGQSD
-138 EIKEDEPTPDACN
+138 EIKEGEPLPDASI
-151 FLAGNM
+151 FLAGKM
-157 LHVSW
+157 LDVSL

-175 TDKRL
+175 TDRHL

-186 RYASRYISMQLELR
+186 RYASRYIRIQLELR
-200 GASTNQ
+200 GESTDQ

-213 QAFELRARLEKE
+213 QAYELRARLEAD
-225 EEALQK
+225 EEALQE
-231 YRDENDL
+231 YRDKNDL

-250 RLRNLNSVIT
+250 RLRDLNSVIT
-260 AARVRMLS
+260 TARVRMLS

-275 IDAADG
+275 IDAAEG

-294 RANIERVYSNLQA
+294 RSNIERIYSDLQA
-307 LKTEANVLAETYLER
+307 LKTEADVLSGTYLER

-344 RQAGNEVDIERQT
+344 RQASNEVDIERQT
-357 TVDELNSL
+357 TVDELDSL

-378 LESLSIEYR
+378 LERLSIEYR

-415 MNLTTM
+415 INLTTM
-421 RILDY
+421 HILDY
-426 AALPNK
+426 ATLPNN
-432 PVWPDTKKIA
+432 PVWPDTKKVA
-442 LASIFIFVAF
+442 LASIFIFLALF
-452 FFGVPF
+452 IGIPFGVEF
-458 GIELFDNRLRTFADI
+458 FDNRLRTFADI
-473 ERFACKLILGDIP
+473 EGFAGKLILGDIP
-486 EMRGCTELEIAQ
+486 EMQGMTELEIAQ
-498 VANNS
+498 VANNL
-503 NKDISERFRSIFG
+503 NKDMAECFRSIFG
-516 FIRLNVGELLSPHTF
+516 FIRLNAGELPPPHTF

-544 VVSNMGYVFAAH
+544 VVSNMGYVFSAH

-567 RRPSVHKYKDVD
+567 RRPSVHKYNDTD
-579 NLKGLL
+579 NLKGLV
-585 EWVRSG
+585 EWFRSG
-591 DPLADNIIEDS
+591 DPLADDIMLDPF
-602 LLGIRKVTDAGEY
+602 LGIRKVPDAGDF

-627 SEIIGHDRMDLM
+627 SEIIGHDRMDLL

-649 ILLDTPP
+649 ILFDTPP

-670 DHTIFVARQNV
+670 DHSIFVARQNV
-681 TTRQKTRHSIGLMD
+681 TTRQKTRHSISLMD
-695 RTEAP
+695 RSEAQ
-700 VLGVAF
+700 VLGVVF
-706 NGVKNVKAAAGLGGS
+706 NGVKDVKVAAGLGGS

-733 YSYGRSYDRYK
+733 YSYGRSSDRYK
-744 NYYSDD
+744 KYYSDSS

>member
-1 MLFFM
+1 M
-6 SKKNITKLN
+6 SEKNIIKSTSKVAN
-15 NESTHHSARQ
+15 QSESQ
-25 LLSLSD
+25 LLSLRD
-31 LINIVWQRWILA
+31 LLNIVWQRWILA
-43 SSVGFVLAALFA
+43 TSMGFALAGLFA
-55 VLLLNQTSQYKAEAS
+55 IFLLNQTAQYTAEAS

-86 VESGVKNSS
+86 VESGVQNSS

-108 KSRMMAQKVLDTLSD
+108 KSRMMAQNVLDTLSD
-123 QQKQR
+123 QQLKQ
-128 LIAPFLGQSD
+128 LVSSFIDQSD
-138 EIKEDEPTPDACN
+138 EIKEGEPLPDASI
-151 FLAGNM
+151 FLAGEM
-157 LHVSW
+157 LDVSL

-175 TDKRL
+175 TDRHL

-186 RYASRYISMQLELR
+186 RYASRYIRMQLELR
-200 GASTNQ
+200 GESTDQ

-213 QAFELRARLEKE
+213 QAYELRARLEAE
-225 EEALQK
+225 EEALQE
-231 YRDENDL
+231 YRDKNDL

-250 RLRNLNSVIT
+250 RLRDLNSVIT

-275 IDAADG
+275 IDAAEG

-294 RANIERVYSNLQA
+294 RSNIERIYSDLQA
-307 LKTEANVLAETYLER
+307 LKTEADVLSGTYLER

-329 LTKQRAVE
+329 LTKQRAVD

-344 RQAGNEVDIERQT
+344 RQASNEVDIERQT
-357 TVDELNSL
+357 TIDELESL

-442 LASIFIFVAF
+442 LASIFIFLALF
-452 FFGVPF
+452 IGVPF
-458 GIELFDNRLRTFADI
+458 GVEFFDNRLRTFADI
-473 ERFACKLILGDIP
+473 EGFAGKLILGDIP
-486 EMRGCTELEIAQ
+486 EIQGVTELEIAQ
-498 VANNS
+498 IANNL
-503 NKDISERFRSIFG
+503 NKDMAECFRSIFG
-516 FIRLNVGELLSPHTF
+516 FIRLNAGELLSPHTF

-544 VVSNMGYVFAAH
+544 VVSNMGYVFSAH

-567 RRPSVHKYKDVD
+567 RRPSVHKYNDMN
-579 NLKGLL
+579 NLKGLV
-585 EWVRSG
+585 EWFRSG
-591 DPLADNIIEDS
+591 DPLADDIMLDPF
-602 LLGIRKVTDAGEY
+602 LGIRKVPDAGDF

-627 SEIIGHDRMDLM
+627 SAIIGHDRMDLL

-649 ILLDTPP
+649 ILFDTPP

-670 DHTIFVARQNV
+670 DHSIFVARQNA
-681 TTRQKTRHSIGLMD
+681 TTRQKTRHSISLMD
-695 RTEAP
+695 RSEAP

-706 NGVKNVKAAAGLGGS
+706 NGVKDVKVAAGLGGS

-733 YSYGRSYDRYK
+733 YSYGRSSDRYK
-744 NYYSDD
+744 EYYSDSS

>member
-1 MLFFM
+1 M
-6 SKKNITKLN
+6 SEKNIIKSTSKVAN
-15 NESTHHSARQ
+15 QSESQ
-25 LLSLSD
+25 LLSLRD
-31 LINIVWQRWILA
+31 LLNIVWQRWILA
-43 SSVGFVLAALFA
+43 TSMGFALAGLFA
-55 VLLLNQTSQYKAEAS
+55 IFLLNQTAQYTAEAS

-86 VESGVKNSS
+86 VESGVQNSS

-108 KSRMMAQKVLDTLSD
+108 KSRMMAQNVLDTLSD
-123 QQKQR
+123 QQLKQ
-128 LIAPFLGQSD
+128 LVSSFIDQSD
-138 EIKEDEPTPDACN
+138 EIKEGEPLPDASI
-151 FLAGNM
+151 FLAGEM
-157 LHVSW
+157 LDVSL

-175 TDKRL
+175 TDRHL

-186 RYASRYISMQLELR
+186 RYASRYIRMQLELR
-200 GASTNQ
+200 GESTDQ

-213 QAFELRARLEKE
+213 QAYELRARLEAE
-225 EEALQK
+225 EEALQE
-231 YRDENDL
+231 YRDKNDL

-250 RLRNLNSVIT
+250 RLRDLNSVIT

-275 IDAADG
+275 IDAAEG

-294 RANIERVYSNLQA
+294 RSNIERIYSDLQA
-307 LKTEANVLAETYLER
+307 LKTEADVLSGTYLER

-329 LTKQRAVE
+329 LTKQRAVD

-344 RQAGNEVDIERQT
+344 RQASNEVDIERQT
-357 TVDELNSL
+357 TIDELDSL

-442 LASIFIFVAF
+442 LASIFIFLALF
-452 FFGVPF
+452 IGVPF
-458 GIELFDNRLRTFADI
+458 GVEFFDNRLRTFADI
-473 ERFACKLILGDIP
+473 EGFAGKLILGDIP
-486 EMRGCTELEIAQ
+486 EMQGVTELEIAQ
-498 VANNS
+498 IANNL
-503 NKDISERFRSIFG
+503 NKDMAECFRSIFG
-516 FIRLNVGELLSPHTF
+516 FIRLNAGELLSPHTF

-544 VVSNMGYVFAAH
+544 VVSNMGYVFSAH

-567 RRPSVHKYKDVD
+567 RRPSVHKYNDMN
-579 NLKGLL
+579 NLKGLV
-585 EWVRSG
+585 EWFRSG
-591 DPLADNIIEDS
+591 DPLADDIMLDPF
-602 LLGIRKVTDAGEY
+602 LGIRKVPDTGDF

-627 SEIIGHDRMDLM
+627 SEIIGHDRMDLL

-649 ILLDTPP
+649 ILFDTPP

-670 DHTIFVARQNV
+670 DHSIFVARQNA
-681 TTRQKTRHSIGLMD
+681 TTRQKTRHSISLMD
-695 RTEAP
+695 RSEAP

-706 NGVKNVKAAAGLGGS
+706 NGVKDVKVAAGLGGS

-733 YSYGRSYDRYK
+733 YSYGRSSDRYK
-744 NYYSDD
+744 EYYSDSS